1 MNKKV
6 KIAEKKYLKWV
17 MLCIILISRC
27 TLSVNAEEKESVVSI
42 SKEYTQIKF
51 TITCDGISELDTK
64 IISPSNREY
73 EVSIVDDNTVECIVD
88 KAKDQPCVAKGEWRI
103 IVSND
108 SIREKML
115 INQQESD
122 NGESLDQE
130 GQDSEGEVPEE
141 VIPNIGAVKVV
152 VEGSKEKIV
161 EADRN
166 IVIATDIVGLVMY
179 FRDDTFVVEWT
190 DTSCGDVEIK
200 VTNAGNMQV
209 LDKQTVKGNLYEFDI
224 DENKVSEIFVEI
236 VPLVSRNIEGA
247 ANSYDISVYNH
258 PNGTITYEDL
268 EITNRDTIIATA
280 TLEED
285 YSIEI
290 WNNGKLQEKT
300 DVLTAGT
307 HDFDLVTEV
316 GDNDYLIYIVDEKGN
331 KRSTAKHLQKDVV
344 APYLQFVQEYMDII
358 TSNPSITIEGRVEE
372 QDYFRINDLDVQ
384 VEGDHTFKYEYKL
397 KEGLNRI
404 NIVAGDIAGNIQ
416 EYNASVTYVIPV
428 EDPVD
433 VRGVVLFIG
442 IGVFLVLIVVYNL
455 KKRRKGDMILDE
467 DDPAFFEDKGNSKEK
482 ANKEEKGN
490 SVRLMIKLNK
500 YAVRNIVEMVTLL
513 ITGIVLLKVLM
524 SMTVIQSNSM
534 EPTLMTGDTVFFN
547 KLAYVRKDISRGDI
561 IAFWSDEQNALF
573 AKRVI
578 GLPGDNISFMD
589 GYVNI
594 NGKFADESEY
604 IGEDV
609 ETNSIKSFTVPD
621 GCYFV
626 LGDNRENSF
635 DSRFFDNPYIKR
647 ESIKGKFLGKIGF
660 SIQSLLGSI

>member
-442 IGVFLVLIVVYNL
+442 IGVFLVVIVVYKL